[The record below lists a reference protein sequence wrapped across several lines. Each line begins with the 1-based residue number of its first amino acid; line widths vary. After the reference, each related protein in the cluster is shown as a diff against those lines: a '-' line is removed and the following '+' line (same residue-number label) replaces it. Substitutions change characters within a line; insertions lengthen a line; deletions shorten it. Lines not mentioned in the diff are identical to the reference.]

1 MPDRLSNLISRFD
14 LQARVFSDPG
24 ACGVDDAVSHDGAGH
39 LHLLRAGRIVVTGG
53 AIGRQTID
61 APSMLFLPRPQSCRV
76 DVGAH
81 NPAELVSASIAFGSR
96 DENPLLRSM
105 PDLLVTP
112 LNCVPSLDAVQQLLF
127 AEALEPACGH
137 HAMVNRLVEML
148 MVQMLRHAMRKQLVD
163 TGSLAGLSDPRLGK
177 ALTALHS
184 DPSRSW
190 TLEDMAG
197 TAGMS
202 RSRFAAHFADIV
214 GVPPGEYLL
223 QWRIG
228 LAKSLLR
235 RGRPVKLV
243 AAEVGYGSASALAR
257 AFAQGVGLT
266 PTQWLAQQRG

>member
-14 LQARVFSDPG
+14 LHARVFPDNSR
-24 ACGVDDAVSHDGAGH
+24 CGVDDAVAADGAGH
-39 LHLLRAGRIVVTGG
+39 LHLLRAGQIVVTGG
-53 AIGRQTID
+53 SIGRSVID
-61 APSMLFLPRPQSCRV
+61 GPSVLFLPRPQSFRV
-76 DVGAH
+76 DTGARD
-81 NPAELVSASIAFGSR
+81 PADLVSATIEFGTR
-96 DENPLLRSM
+96 DENPLLHSL
-105 PDLLVTP
+105 PDLLVAP
-112 LNCVPSLDAVQQLLF
+112 LTCVPSLDAVQQILF
-127 AEALEPACGH
+127 AEAVEPACGH
-137 HAMVNRLVEML
+137 HAVVNRLIEVL
-148 MVQMLRHAMRKQLVD
+148 MVQLLRFAMRRQVVD
-163 TGSLAGLSDPRLGK
+163 SGSLAGLSDPRLGK
-177 ALTALHS
+177 ALTAMHS

-243 AAEVGYGSASALAR
+243 ATEVGYGSASALAR
-257 AFAQGVGLT
+257 AFAQGVGMT
-266 PTQWLAQQRG
+266 PTQWLAQRGG